1 MNTKGTNPGPRPSV
15 YQWPPGMRMYAWE
28 GGGTRLGV
36 DDAIFVK
43 FKFVACSIAFA
54 CVSLAVP

>member
-1 MNTKGTNPGPRPSV
+1 MNTKGTNPGPKAFCVPV
-15 YQWPPGMRMYAWE
+15 AAGYAWE

-36 DDAIFVK
+36 DDAIFIK

-54 CVSLAVP
+54 CVSLPVP

>member
-1 MNTKGTNPGPRPSV
+1 M
-15 YQWPPGMRMYAWE
+15 YQWPPGMAWE

-43 FKFVACSIAFA
+43 FKFVACSIALLAFRLLCLKWDFA
-54 CVSLAVP
+54 RHIGSK